1 MELIHDR
8 LLNNQFAPGIATY
21 GIDGKDGKVGPSGTS
36 FYFTSY
42 SLEDKIQ
49 RENAI
54 VKINRNMV
62 LSEFVEADLGR
73 QYAIGDLV
81 LDSVGKIFKI
91 VQKNGQFSLDYVT
104 SVIGIDDNEYFK
116 TSSNNRIFLDANFN
130 GLDVISGTDN
140 NISDLGPSS
149 YALRVTSLKED
160 SKTGKHNIIQILS
173 KPVIGDEKT
182 LNISYDK
189 NYDSFMLETSSS
201 ICLSSDKI
209 EVQAS
214 DTTSNSLGD
223 YYKITPYNDPIG
235 LVHMMF
241 SKASWKKTSS
251 NSLTISGIDTTHLES
266 LGRSGGFAKEF
277 TVSIKFKSDG
287 TQVIKDNIE
296 ISDSGTLRVDDTKI
310 ASLSSSPR
318 DEAIVSIIR
327 GIEVFIA
334 YKNQ

>member
-21 GIDGKDGKVGPSGTS
+21 GIDGKDGKTGPSGTS

-62 LSEFVEADLGR
+62 LSEFVESGLGR

-91 VQKNGQFSLDYVT
+91 VQNNGQFNLEYVT
-104 SVIGIDDNEYFK
+104 SVIGAEDNDYFR
-116 TSSNNRIFLDANFN
+116 TSSNNRIFLDATFK
-130 GLDVISGTDN
+130 GLDIISGTDN
-140 NISDLGPSS
+140 NTSNLGPSS

-160 SKTGKHNIIQILS
+160 SKTGNHNIIQILS
-173 KPVIGDEKT
+173 KPVTGDEKT

-189 NYDSFMLETSSS
+189 NYDSFMLETNSS

-209 EVQAS
+209 EVQTS

-235 LVHMMF
+235 LVHMMM
-241 SKASWKKTSS
+241 SGASWSISGNT
-251 NSLTISGIDTTHLES
+251 LTISNIDTTYLVS
-266 LGRSGGFAKEF
+266 LGLSGRF
-277 TVSIKFKSDG
+277 TVSVRFNNGEPQI
-287 TQVIKDNIE
+287 IKDNVE
-296 ISDSGTLRVDDTKI
+296 ISNGSLVVTDSKI
-310 ASLSSSPR
+310 SNSSVS
-318 DEAIVSIIR
+318 IVSVIR
-327 GIEVFIA
+327 GIEVYIS
-334 YKNQ
+334 KNQ

>member
-21 GIDGKDGKVGPSGTS
+21 GIDGKDGKAGPSGTS

-42 SLEDKIQ
+42 SLEDKTQ

-62 LSEFVEADLGR
+62 LSEFVESGLGR

-91 VQKNGQFSLDYVT
+91 VQINGQFSLEYVT
-104 SVIGIDDNEYFK
+104 SVIGAEDNEYFK
-116 TSSNNRIFLDANFN
+116 TSSNNRIYLDATFN

-140 NISDLGPSS
+140 NTSDLGPSS

-160 SKTGKHNIIQILS
+160 SKTGNNNIIQILS

-189 NYDSFMLETSSS
+189 NYDSFMIETNSG

-209 EVQAS
+209 EVQTS

-241 SKASWKKTSS
+241 AEASWTLSGHI
-251 NSLTISGIDTTHLES
+251 LTISNIDTTYRDSLNFSGEFRVRVRHKDEDTDIDAIVPSTIDNGTLQIDLEPFGLS
-266 LGRSGGFAKEF
+266 EDTMNESTTNEST
-277 TVSIKFKSDG
+277 TVS
-287 TQVIKDNIE
+287 V
-296 ISDSGTLRVDDTKI
+296 
-310 ASLSSSPR
+310 
-318 DEAIVSIIR
+318 IR
-327 GIEVFIA
+327 GIEVFIS
-334 YKNQ
+334 KNQ